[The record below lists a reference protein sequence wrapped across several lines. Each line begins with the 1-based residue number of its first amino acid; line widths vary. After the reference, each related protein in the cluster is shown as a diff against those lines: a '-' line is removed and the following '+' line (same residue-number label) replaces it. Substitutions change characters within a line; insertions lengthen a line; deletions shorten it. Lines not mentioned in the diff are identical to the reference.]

1 MRRNAAL
8 QTIFALFLGL
18 VVVAFVWIGL
28 LTFYP
33 EPDWQ
38 INGDD
43 AQEAW
48 RLTFGILLLVI
59 ASAVSAV
66 SLALPRRVEVIA
78 NGLLLGGVF
87 TMISSVGMAFSMQ
100 SSGWRFAVVTAA
112 LLLTIAV
119 GYLRFGR
126 RPRVRQAE
134 GATPVADES
143 ASVAADAELVA
154 RVTKLESRLDAFRR
168 ALD

>member
-8 QTIFALFLGL
+8 QTIFAIFLGL
-18 VVVAFVWIGL
+18 VLVSFVWIGL

-33 EPDWQ
+33 EPEWT
-38 INGDD
+38 DD
-43 AQEAW
+43 GGAARETW
-48 RLTFGILLLVI
+48 RLIFGVLLLVI
-59 ASAVSAV
+59 ATVVSAV
-66 SLALPRRVEVIA
+66 SLSLSRRLEVIA

-87 TMISSVGMAFSMQ
+87 TMISSVGMAFSMD

-119 GYLRFGR
+119 GYLRFAR
-126 RPRVRQAE
+126 RPRAAE
-134 GATPVADES
+134 SEAAPVAKDES
-143 ASVAADAELVA
+143 AAAVDTDLVA
-154 RVTKLESRLDAFRR
+154 RVEKLESGWESLRR

>member
-8 QTIFALFLGL
+8 QTIFAIFLGL
-18 VVVAFVWIGL
+18 VLVSFVWIGL

-38 INGDD
+38 RGGDD
-43 AQEAW
+43 AQETW

-100 SSGWRFAVVTAA
+100 SSVWRFAVVTAA

-126 RPRVRQAE
+126 RPIRKQTDDSAAV
-134 GATPVADES
+134 TDE
-143 ASVAADAELVA
+143 AAPVAADADLVA
-154 RVTKLESRLDAFRR
+154 RVSKLESRLDTLRR

>member
-8 QTIFALFLGL
+8 QTIFAIFLGL
-18 VVVAFVWIGL
+18 VLVSFVWIGL

-33 EPDWQ
+33 EPEWT
-38 INGDD
+38 DD
-43 AQEAW
+43 GGASRETW
-48 RLTFGILLLVI
+48 RLIFGVLLLVI
-59 ASAVSAV
+59 ATVVSAV
-66 SLALPRRVEVIA
+66 SLSLSRRLEVIA

-87 TMISSVGMAFSMQ
+87 TMISSVGMAFSMD

-119 GYLRFGR
+119 GYLRFAR
-126 RPRVRQAE
+126 RPRAAE
-134 GATPVADES
+134 SEATPVAKDES
-143 ASVAADAELVA
+143 AAAVDADLVA
-154 RVTKLESRLDAFRR
+154 RVEKLESGWESLRR